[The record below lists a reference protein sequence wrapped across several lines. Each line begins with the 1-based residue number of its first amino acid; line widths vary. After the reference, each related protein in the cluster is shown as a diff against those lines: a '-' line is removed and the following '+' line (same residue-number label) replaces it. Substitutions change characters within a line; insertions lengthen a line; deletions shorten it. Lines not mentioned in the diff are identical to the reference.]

1 MNKKLLNKIINKN
14 NKQKKAQ
21 NKVKKVALM
30 KIQHNLKMK
39 HK

>member
-21 NKVKKVALM
+21 NKVKKVAPM
-30 KIQHNLKMK
+30 KI
-39 HK
+39 

>member
-30 KIQHNLKMK
+30 KI
-39 HK
+39 